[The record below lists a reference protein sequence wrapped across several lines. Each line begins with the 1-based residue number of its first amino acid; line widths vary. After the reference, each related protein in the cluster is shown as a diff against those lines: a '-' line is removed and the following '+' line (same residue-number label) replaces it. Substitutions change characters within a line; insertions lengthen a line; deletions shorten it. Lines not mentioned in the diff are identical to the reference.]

1 MNILEM
7 QLQFVNN
14 NSFFFFSVFILL
26 RDVNVTVSS
35 FHKSEQGSQAASLCS
50 PASLQLTLPDK
61 DHAK

>member
-1 MNILEM
+1 MNIIEM

-14 NSFFFFSVFILL
+14 NSLFFSVFILL

-50 PASLQLTLPDK
+50 PVSLQLTLPDE